1 MTLSIYHTLS
11 SQEIDFD
18 RQLIYF
24 LNRIQLA
31 LILIFLSKETFSLAF
46 SGTISSSKNIS
57 LMVLGGA
64 MFITNNQ
71 GVSRGPV

>member
-46 SGTISSSKNIS
+46 SGTSSSKNIS
-57 LMVLGGA
+57 LMASGGA